1 MQIRAFCDII
11 SVEVLPMLNEYSS
24 GEIYIRHAVDERPD
38 DRDFKMHIHDQCEI
52 YLFISGNV
60 DYLVEGSVYPLA
72 ENSLMI
78 MSPAEAHRAR
88 ILQPE
93 RYERYA
99 VNFPMTMFDVID
111 PEGRL
116 LKPFT
121 ERRLG
126 SRNLLTADEIDM
138 GAVRNLFS
146 QMCEN
151 SDDYG
156 KTLTLRTH
164 IFMLADMISR
174 AFFVKSAAESTLQTT
189 AQKILQYVNAHLF
202 EDISVSVL
210 AEHFYLS
217 TSQFSR
223 VFKKATGA
231 APWEYITRK
240 RLAAAKEKLRSGA
253 SAQSACES
261 CGFSD
266 YSAFYR
272 AFVKCYGESPTSG

>member
-1 MQIRAFCDII
+1 
-11 SVEVLPMLNEYSS
+11 MLNEYSS

-60 DYLVEGSVYPLA
+60 DYLVEGSVYPLV
-72 ENSLMI
+72 EDSLMI
-78 MSPAEAHRAR
+78 MSPTEAHRVR

-99 VNFPMTMFDVID
+99 VNFPMTMFDTID
-111 PEGRL
+111 PDGRL

-126 SRNLLTADEIDM
+126 NSNLLTADEIDIE
-138 GAVRNLFS
+138 AVKKLFS
-146 QMCEN
+146 QMCEK

-164 IFMLADMISR
+164 IFILVDMINR
-174 AFFVKSAAESTLQTT
+174 AFFVKSAAESTPQTT

-253 SAQSACES
+253 SAQATCES